1 VLKVL
6 NFKELDLKHLVER
19 VLAGGELE
27 RAKARA
33 VLNCPDDHLTELL
46 GAALSVREAT

>member
-19 VLAGGELE
+19 VLAGEELE
-27 RAKARA
+27 RAEARA
-33 VLNCPDDHLTELL
+33 VLNCPDEHLTVLP
-46 GAALSVREAT
+46 GRH